1 LETATAHG
9 VFQHFAKNGER
20 RSMTQFSPEE
30 FLERCTES
38 SQTAY
43 DLLKKL
49 LDDAQTADGRAETR
63 RFLTRL
69 RKKCEESELNFD
81 EFLARHHF
89 AFNTLAL
96 SNDSG
101 AENIFFLLQLPSIF
115 TPEDW
120 SFTFFEGL
128 TRYPVSEFQGRVMAE
143 LGCGNGW
150 ISIALAART
159 SPQKILGLDI
169 NPRAITCARL
179 NLLLNALDD
188 SGTPKI
194 DHEGKSLMDRVEFHV
209 SDLLGYPIER
219 SLLLDRIIGCIPQ
232 VLSPEPL
239 AAAQFVS
246 EDADDNFLYS
256 LSNYCEKQG
265 YVEDQFGLGL
275 IARAL
280 EESIAISKP
289 SAKVILNLGGR
300 PGTAV
305 LERLLSRRGFSVK
318 KIWSTKVWQA
328 ADTDILPLVE
338 IENITPH
345 RFEFFTSLTSDEPI
359 CARTALEYQKKG
371 GQIAHSLSVYEA
383 QIKYPSAIRSI
394 FKLIG
399 QAGFEDSRNGLD
411 LAFENDELAEEK
423 INFMGSLS
431 EWLQQKP
438 NLPYSDAEGE
448 PQLRRQIAQ
457 FLRSY
462 WKIPLTAK
470 SVFVTPNR
478 KAALKNQLQ
487 MLRPQLTLVQKD
499 LAQHLPSQWLTKTSS
514 VIGPTPRIVE
524 APKRVDEICKL
535 VHSLEPNLVVCSL
548 QDFEVRTSDAFV
560 RLVEACTRVNAQLVV
575 DLSEHFEL
583 SSQPAPHGVLSY
595 LSEHPLPGHVTL
607 LFALVRNR
615 VYSDLEL
622 SFLISENLDLLERMT
637 AAAELTYSRTPLLTQ
652 RYFGK
657 IFADLLNFQLTDLRR
672 TKGEQLRTPRNEAQS
687 ALRSLPE
694 NIVNAFNHPAITVQ
708 NFELTPQTIRLDYGE
723 NCLNSPL
730 QLDSAI
736 MESYLRQNISAQE
749 LNCEKPIIEL
759 IDKRFGLNHFAEKNV
774 VLGLGVAPLFCA
786 ALEMISNK
794 GQSIALPT
802 GAYGYFKAACDYIGV
817 PCLPVETTEK
827 NRFKMTPADLD
838 KFLSQKRCDWLY
850 LNGPIVNPTG
860 AIYSNGEILDLLDVL
875 EQHSCGLIFD
885 TIFSG
890 LEFSKKQMH
899 MTLSRFRAAR
909 SEQQNNCKMIVMGGL
924 SKEIAAGGLRF
935 GWAVSDD
942 EEIAQG
948 LRSRVP
954 GTPHATVRY
963 AARKIYLALNDS
975 NHPIH
980 KELDQQRAMLQS
992 RAENLSSALRQL
1004 GWEVLDAQ
1012 GGLFVCASPKKY
1024 LDSLGK
1030 DVSEERLQ
1038 QAADEI
1044 ATQLRTQVG
1053 LLVNSATWTGL
1064 PQQLRF
1070 VISVE
1075 EETLATGV
1083 ERLKQ
1088 FDANW
1093 QNPTR

>member
-1 LETATAHG
+1 
-9 VFQHFAKNGER
+9 
-20 RSMTQFSPEE
+20 MTLISPEE

-38 SQTAY
+38 SQTTY

-49 LDDAQTADGRAETR
+49 LDEALTPEGRAETR

-69 RKKCEESELNFD
+69 RKACDESELNDD
-81 EFLARHHF
+81 EFLAQHHF
-89 AFNTLAL
+89 TFNTLAL
-96 SNDSG
+96 DNGSG
-101 AENIFFLLQLPSIF
+101 GENALCLLQLPSIF

-128 TRYPVSEFQGRVMAE
+128 ARYPASEFQGRVVAE

-150 ISIALAART
+150 ISIALAAKA

-194 DHEGKSLMDRVEFHV
+194 DHEGKSLLDRVEFHV
-209 SDLLGYPIER
+209 SDLLSYPIEKR
-219 SLLLDRIIGCIPQ
+219 ISLDRVIGCIPQ

-239 AAAQFVS
+239 VAAQFVS

-289 SAKVILNLGGR
+289 AAKVILNLGGR

-359 CARTALEYQKKG
+359 CARTALEYQKRG

-383 QIKYPSAIRSI
+383 QIKYPSAVRSI

-399 QAGFEDSRNGLD
+399 QTGFEDSRNGLD
-411 LAFENDELAEEK
+411 LAFANDELAEEK
-423 INFMGSLS
+423 INFIGGLA

-478 KAALKNQLQ
+478 KAALKNHIQ
-487 MLRPQLTLVQKD
+487 MLRPRLTLIQKD
-499 LAQHLPSQWLTKTSS
+499 LTQHIPPHWLNASS
-514 VIGPTPRIVE
+514 RGANTTPGIVE

-535 VHSLEPNLVVCSL
+535 VLSLEPQLVICSL

-560 RLVEACTRVNAQLVV
+560 RLVETCTRVNAQLIV
-575 DLSEHFEL
+575 DLSDHFEL
-583 SSQPAPHGVLSY
+583 SSQPAPHGVLSW
-595 LSEHPLPGHVTL
+595 LSEHPLPGQVTL

-622 SFLISENLDLLERMT
+622 SFLITENLDLLERMT

-672 TKGEQLRTPRNEAQS
+672 SKSEQLRLPRNPEATKM
-687 ALRSLPE
+687 LPLPE
-694 NIVNAFNHPAITVQ
+694 NIVEAFQHPAIAVHSL
-708 NFELTPQTIRLDYGE
+708 ELSPQHVRLDYGE
-723 NCLNSPL
+723 NCLASPL

-736 MESYLRQNISAQE
+736 MESYLRQNISAHE
-749 LNCEKPIIEL
+749 LNCEKPVIEMVE
-759 IDKRFGLNHFAEKNV
+759 KRFGLNHFTERNV

-786 ALEMISNK
+786 ALEMIASR
-794 GQSIALPT
+794 GETIALPT
-802 GAYGYFKAACDYIGV
+802 GAYGYFRAACDYVGV
-817 PCLPVETTEK
+817 PCAMVQTSDK
-827 NRFKMTPADLD
+827 NRFKITTNELD
-838 KFLSQKRCDWLY
+838 QFLSEKRCQWLY

-860 AIYSNGEILDLLDVL
+860 VIYSNGEILDLLDVL
-875 EQHSCGLIFD
+875 ERHKCGLIFD

-890 LEFSKKQMH
+890 LEFNGKHTHLS
-899 MTLSRFRAAR
+899 LSRFRQAR
-909 SEQQNNCKMIVMGGL
+909 SEQPPASKMIVLGGL
-924 SKEIAAGGLRF
+924 SKELAAGGLRL
-935 GWAVSDD
+935 GWAVTEDD
-942 EEIAQG
+942 ELAQN
-948 LRSRVP
+948 LRARVT

-963 AARKIYLALNDS
+963 AARKIYLALNDA
-975 NHPIH
+975 NHSVQ
-980 KELDQQRAMLQS
+980 KELEQQKATLRS
-992 RAENLSSALRQL
+992 RAEKLTTALTEL
-1004 GWEVLDAQ
+1004 GWDVIEPE
-1012 GGLFVCASPKKY
+1012 GGLFVCASPQKY
-1024 LDSLGK
+1024 LEGLGR
-1030 DVSEERLQ
+1030 DVPESQLRT
-1038 QAADEI
+1038 AADDI
-1044 ATQLRTQVG
+1044 ATQLRIQTG

-1064 PQQLRF
+1064 PHQLRF

-1075 EETLATGV
+1075 EETLESGI

-1088 FDANW
+1088 FDSNW
-1093 QNPTR
+1093 QNQGR